1 MPYLF
6 LLIGLA
12 MVLFGAHALTNG
24 AAAIA
29 TRFRIPQIVIG
40 LTIVAFGTSAPELI
54 VSTSSALR
62 GSTDMAIANVVGSN
76 LFNTLMLVG
85 VTALFAP
92 IVVQHR
98 TLRLEIPLCILAS
111 VVLFVM
117 ANDKLIDGSATNL
130 LTRSDGFIFLA
141 FFLIFLSY
149 SYTVASGARKGM
161 VEKLKTNLSISNGIG
176 TKKINITG
184 TYKKG
189 TIPEEDNLE
198 EVIESIDILPTP
210 PMWRNILFFIVGLVL
225 LGFGGDLFVSS
236 ASDIAHAWGVSEAII
251 GLTLVAIGTSLPEL
265 ATSIVAALKKNPEL
279 AVGNAI
285 GSNLMNIFLVL
296 GLSSTLCPLELGNVR
311 ISDLVLLVVGS
322 VILWIVALFFGER
335 TITRVEGIVL
345 ILLYLMYMLFRTL
358 VY

>member
-1 MPYLF
+1 MSYLF

-12 MVLFGAHALTNG
+12 MVLFGAHALTDG

-29 TRFRIPQIVIG
+29 TRFHIPQIVIG

-54 VSTSSALR
+54 VSASSALR
-62 GSTDMAIANVVGSN
+62 GSTDMAVANIIGSN

-85 VTALFAP
+85 VTALIAP

-117 ANDKLIDGSATNL
+117 ADDKLMDGSMTNL
-130 LTRSDGFIFLA
+130 LTRSDGLVLLA

-149 SYTVASGARKGM
+149 SYTIASGGRQGGSRSD
-161 VEKLKTNLSISNGIG
+161 VDHKT
-176 TKKINITG
+176 T
-184 TYKKG
+184 
-189 TIPEEDNLE
+189 PEFGETED
-198 EVIESIDILPTP
+198 VIESIDVLPTP
-210 PMWRNILFFIVGLVL
+210 PMWRNVLFFLVGLAL
-225 LGFGGDLFVSS
+225 LAFGGDLFVSS
-236 ASDIAHAWGVSEAII
+236 ASDIAYSWGVSEAII

-265 ATSIVAALKKNPEL
+265 ATSVVAALKKNPEL

-296 GLSSTLCPLELGNVR
+296 GISSTLCPLQLGNVR
-311 ISDLVLLVVGS
+311 ASDLLLLIAAS

-335 TITRVEGIVL
+335 TITRVEGIIL
-345 ILLYLMYMLFRTL
+345 ILFYLMYMSFRIL
-358 VY
+358 VN

>member
-1 MPYLF
+1 MSYLF

-12 MVLFGAHALTNG
+12 MVLYGAHALTDG

-29 TRFRIPQIVIG
+29 TRFHIPQMVIG

-92 IVVQHR
+92 IIVQHR

-117 ANDKLIDGSATNL
+117 AQDKLIDGSTTDM
-130 LTRSDGFIFLA
+130 LTRTDGFILLA

-149 SYTVASGARKGM
+149 SYTVANGARKQRID
-161 VEKLKTNLSISNGIG
+161 KLKTRSSVSQ
-176 TKKINITG
+176 T
-184 TYKKG
+184 
-189 TIPEEDNLE
+189 EDTPDE
-198 EVIESIDILPTP
+198 IESIDVLPTP
-210 PMWRNILFFIVGLVL
+210 PMWRNILFFFIGLGFLV
-225 LGFGGDLFVSS
+225 FGGDLFVSS
-236 ASDIAHAWGVSEAII
+236 ASNIAHAWGVSEALI
-251 GLTLVAIGTSLPEL
+251 GLTLVAIGTSIPEL
-265 ATSIVAALKKNPEL
+265 ATSAVAALKKNPEL
-279 AVGNAI
+279 AIGNAI

-296 GLSSTLCPLELGNVR
+296 GLSSTLCPLELGHVR
-311 ISDLVLLVVGS
+311 ISDLLLLIVAS
-322 VILWIVALFFGER
+322 VILWLVALFFGKR
-335 TITRVEGIVL
+335 TITRVEGVVL
-345 ILLYLMYMLFRTL
+345 ILFYLIYMLFRVL
-358 VY
+358 AN

>member
-1 MPYLF
+1 MSYLL

-12 MVLFGAHALTNG
+12 MVLLGAHALTDG

-29 TRFRIPQIVIG
+29 TRFRIPQLVIG

-62 GSTDMAIANVVGSN
+62 GSTDMAIANIVGSN

-117 ANDKLIDGSATNL
+117 ADDKLMDGSLTNL
-130 LTRSDGFIFLA
+130 VSRSDGFVLLA

-149 SYTVASGARKGM
+149 SYTIASGSRKGQL
-161 VEKLKTNLSISNGIG
+161 ERLKYAEPDSKSLHTISTQTANSQ
-176 TKKINITG
+176 
-184 TYKKG
+184 
-189 TIPEEDNLE
+189 ESVLQESVSDD
-198 EVIESIDILPTP
+198 VIESIDVLPTP
-210 PMWRNILFFIVGLVL
+210 PMWRNILFFLVGLALLVL
-225 LGFGGDLFVSS
+225 GGDIFVSS
-236 ASDIAHAWGVSEAII
+236 ASDIAYAWGVSEAII
-251 GLTLVAIGTSLPEL
+251 GLTLVAVGTSLPEL

-279 AVGNAI
+279 AIGNAI
-285 GSNLMNIFLVL
+285 GSNLMNIFLIL

-311 ISDLVLLVVGS
+311 ISDLALLVVAS
-322 VILWIVALFFGER
+322 IILWIVALFFGQR

-345 ILLYLMYMLFRTL
+345 ILLYVAYMLFR
-358 VY
+358 VFVN